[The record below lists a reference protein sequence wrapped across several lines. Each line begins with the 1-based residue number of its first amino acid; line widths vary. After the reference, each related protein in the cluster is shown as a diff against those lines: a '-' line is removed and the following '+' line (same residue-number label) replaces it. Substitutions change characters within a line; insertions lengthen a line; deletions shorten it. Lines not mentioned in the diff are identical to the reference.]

1 MANIIIILAA
11 LRITRLL
18 MHDTILGEKETL
30 TETTYTDPTGFR
42 LWLEKHRYTHRAPN
56 FVARLIECA
65 WCTTVWA
72 TVISWV
78 AYQYMPTVV
87 TVVAL
92 MHIAAISALLT
103 DFLHRVFTR

>member
-1 MANIIIILAA
+1 MSNIIIILAA

-18 MHDTILGEKETL
+18 MHDSILGEKETL

-42 LWLEKHRYTHRAPN
+42 LWLEKRRYTKRVPN

-72 TVISWV
+72 TVATWV
-78 AYQYMPTVV
+78 AYQYLPTVV
-87 TVVAL
+87 TIIAL
-92 MHIAAISALLT
+92 MHITAMLALLT
-103 DFLHRVFTR
+103 DFLHRVLTR